1 MTPGPIRHL
10 VHLSDLH
17 FGATRRVEDATALL
31 VDTIIRR
38 DADHVVVT
46 GDITEHGRED
56 ELARFCKM
64 FEPLARSGRLTIVP
78 GNHDRLGDD
87 VGAIMMGG
95 DRVRVER
102 KPGLH
107 LVLVDTTRPNPG
119 FAFIAHGHLGDDDIV
134 AIEAAIEDAEP
145 NALVCVLMHHHL
157 MALPTDSWFEGV
169 GEVVGLPFAQHLARG
184 PGLLQRLLGRVDLVL
199 HGHRHMPRG
208 VWIRGARRPLGVFN
222 AGCSPTL
229 GSFREFR
236 HRDGRVVDGVMRG
249 HVSELVAIPRP
260 AA

>member
-1 MTPGPIRHL
+1 MQAGPIRSL

-17 FGATRRVEDATALL
+17 FGATRRIEEASATL
-31 VDTIIRR
+31 VDTILRR
-38 DADHVVVT
+38 DLEHVVVT
-46 GDITEHGRED
+46 GDITEHGRD
-56 ELARFCKM
+56 EELDRFCKV
-64 FEPLARSGRLTIVP
+64 FEPLARAGRLTIVP

-102 KPGLH
+102 RPGLH

-134 AIEAAIEDAEP
+134 AIDHALDDPEP
-145 NALVCVLMHHHL
+145 GALVCVLMHHHL

-169 GEVVGLPFAQHLARG
+169 GQAVGLPFTQHLARG
-184 PGLLQRLLGRVDLVL
+184 PSLLQHLLGRVDLVL
-199 HGHRHMPRG
+199 HGHRHTPRG
-208 VWIRGARRPLGVFN
+208 VWIRGRRLLGVFN

-236 HRDGRVVDGVMRG
+236 HRDGRVLDGAMRG
-249 HVSELVAIPRP
+249 NVTELVAMPRP

>member
-1 MTPGPIRHL
+1 MHAGKLRRL

-17 FGATRRVEDATALL
+17 FGATRRLEDASAAL
-31 VDTIIRR
+31 VETILRR

-46 GDITEHGRED
+46 GDITEHGRD
-56 ELARFCKM
+56 EELDRFCRV
-64 FEPLARSGRLTIVP
+64 FEPLAKCGRLSIVP

-102 KPGLH
+102 SEGLH

-119 FAFIAHGHLGDDDIV
+119 FAFIAHGHLGDDDID
-134 AIEAAIEDAEP
+134 AIDDALADPEP
-145 NALVCVLMHHHL
+145 GALVCVLMHHHL

-169 GEVVGLPFAQHLARG
+169 GQVVGLPFTQHLVRG
-184 PGLLQRLLGRVDLVL
+184 PSLLQRVLGRADLVL
-199 HGHRHMPRG
+199 HGHRHRPRG
-208 VWIRGARRPLGVFN
+208 VWIRGRRPLGVFN
-222 AGCSPTL
+222 AGCSPGL

-249 HVSELVAIPRP
+249 SIAELERMPRP